1 MIAAIRVTE
10 RGQQE
15 LSPAQWSLLQGSDS
29 FWRLVDSN
37 VVTAMASPGGGARL
51 RGSSLVGRA
60 LCDGVEL
67 QFREKVDGA
76 LMGLL
81 AVTIPT
87 FKMQAVAA
95 PRTELGETIS
105 LLVHA
110 FAQNVRRYVGG
121 GREWEYGSQRV
132 TSSLV
137 GGRLHMPTTLQL
149 RARGLRH
156 LVSFDRSVI
165 IHATDMNR
173 LIYAALREIEVV
185 ERLVKISDADLSSV
199 RAMSLFFEDCR
210 DVDVLFGS
218 SESKILLVDT
228 LLTDPLHERFV
239 DLLSLAGVLLS
250 HNSFEASGRVDGHV
264 PLSWFVN
271 LENLFERAVRRR
283 LDEVVDAATDVRSG
297 GRARG
302 IAVFPDSGILFADP
316 DLVVTTPMTC
326 VVGDVKYKD
335 WVGAAAPSDLYQLL
349 VHAASFGAD
358 RAFLVFP
365 SDQFEIVDLG
375 RSATR
380 IQTWLFAL
388 NVRDLDSGLEAMCS
402 TMGIRTQQAQV
413 TL

>member
-1 MIAAIRVTE
+1 MIAAIRVME
-10 RGQQE
+10 RGQQV
-15 LSPAQWSLLQGSDS
+15 LSPEQWSLLQSSDS

-37 VVTAMASPGGGARL
+37 VVTATALPGGGARL

-67 QFREKVDGA
+67 EFYEKVDGA
-76 LMGLL
+76 LIGLL

-87 FKMQAVAA
+87 FKVQPVAA
-95 PRTELGETIS
+95 PRTELGETIT
-105 LLVHA
+105 LIVHA
-110 FAQNVRRYVGG
+110 FAQTVRQYVGR

-173 LIYAALREIEVV
+173 IIYAALREIEIVA
-185 ERLVKISDADLSSV
+185 RLVKISDADLSSV
-199 RAMSLFFEDCR
+199 RSMSLFFEDCR
-210 DVDVLFGS
+210 DADVLFGS
-218 SESKILLVDT
+218 SVSKILLVDA
-228 LLTDPLHERFV
+228 LLADPLYERFV

-264 PLSWFVN
+264 PLCWFVN
-271 LENLFERAVRRR
+271 LENLFERAVRQR
-283 LDEVVDAATDVRSG
+283 LDGVVDAATDVQSG
-297 GRARG
+297 RTKGV
-302 IAVFPDSGILFADP
+302 AVFPDSGILFAHP

-326 VVGDVKYKD
+326 IVGDVKYKD
-335 WVGAAAPSDLYQLL
+335 WSGAAAPSDLYQLL

-358 RAFLVFP
+358 RAFLVYP
-365 SDQFEIVDLG
+365 SDQLEVIDLG
-375 RSATR
+375 RSTTS

-402 TMGIRTQQAQV
+402 TMGIPTQ
-413 TL
+413 